1 MIDKV
6 ETLKYI
12 SHADKLETEQK
23 PEGSLIR
30 KSHCDRD
37 CAPLEQ
43 PTVKKKNKSGEEKAH
58 FDFVLVHSLLFR
70 ILNNKERLKKLI
82 S

>member
-43 PTVKKKNKSGEEKAH
+43 PTVKKKKQKWRRKSP
-58 FDFVLVHSLLFR
+58 L
-70 ILNNKERLKKLI
+70 
-82 S
+82 